1 MAEVRNHPGAIEIT
15 GEADP
20 RVVTAYRM
28 IDSYNDHDA
37 DTYVSYMT
45 ENASE
50 ANYRGDVLRDGRE
63 GVRSGLK
70 AMFAQYPHNHAEILA
85 THQLGETVVLYE
97 KVTRAPGGEQ
107 FRVISIYSFSGD
119 KVERVEFIR

>member
-1 MAEVRNHPGAIEIT
+1 MAEVRNYPGAIEVT

-20 RVVTAYRM
+20 RVVTAHRM

-37 DTYVSYMT
+37 DSYVSYMT
-45 ENASE
+45 EDACE
-50 ANYRGDVLRDGRE
+50 ANYRGEVLREGRE

-70 AMFAQYPHNHAEILA
+70 AMFAQYPKNRADILA
-85 THQLGETVVLYE
+85 THLLGNTVVLYE
-97 KVTRAPGGEQ
+97 KVARDPDGEQ
-107 FRVISIYSFSGD
+107 FYVLSIYSFSGD